1 MCFSIHSYLQW
12 NNFTFI
18 VLKIELYPS
27 KLQKHLSEDKIN
39 RLCNKIKR
47 LILLVLENDSCYI
60 LYLRNSTY
68 ITMIFNLLQ
77 FLKIE
82 LGKKVF
88 ISTNYRFIE
97 SSS

>member
-1 MCFSIHSYLQW
+1 M
-12 NNFTFI
+12 
-18 VLKIELYPS
+18 
-27 KLQKHLSEDKIN
+27 
-39 RLCNKIKR
+39 KR

-68 ITMIFNLLQ
+68 IAMILNLLQ
-77 FLKIE
+77 SLKIE

-88 ISTNYRFIE
+88 ISTNYRFIA